1 MSEIFSAEGE
11 QSASVSSTPQT
22 SGIAEASATTTGSIE
37 KPAVVAVV
45 VTSDPGDHFA
55 EVLASLGNQDYENL
69 SVLVVD
75 AGSENPIADRV
86 ASVLPEA
93 YLHRIA
99 GDPGWSVAANQ
110 SIELVSGSPFL
121 LFCHDDVALDVNCVS
136 NLMSELYR
144 NNGGIAGPKLVD
156 WDDDRRLLQL
166 GMGSDRFGVLVDQVD
181 RREFDQGQY
190 DTVRDVFVVPGG
202 VQLIRADLFAA
213 LGGFD
218 TEIKSMGEDL
228 DFCWRAHVAGA
239 RVLVVPTAKARH
251 LESMGTRISIREKR
265 RLATRHRI
273 RSMYVTA
280 NRRAFFTTVPLGIAL
295 VLLESFVALI
305 TGRRAQAR
313 DVLSAIPWNL
323 ARSADIRRRRRQLAR
338 LRTEDQSGLQSLYT
352 TGSARIA
359 AFSRG
364 QVAAGQDR
372 VSGLVGTVR
381 SSFAGEDT
389 GSARDA
395 TVIGTFLLLIL
406 VFGSRHLLTRGV
418 VPVGE
423 IPDVPATG
431 ILMREWLGGWRSVG
445 VGGPGNAPTALVILA
460 LGRALFFWS
469 PGLFDTLLVVA
480 PVFIGPIG
488 MYRLARPLGSPRAGA
503 LGAVAYAGC
512 PLVTSAMVAGR
523 WEALVIWA
531 ATPYVFG
538 TLVRIG
544 GVTPFGIDGGPAG
557 LRVVDR
563 SVPVRL
569 VRFGLLVS
577 FVAAFAAAIVPIAVV
592 MALGVALGSF
602 LSRGR
607 VRDLGLASLVAII
620 VPAALH
626 APWSLDVIRKLSWR
640 WVIGPSLNSD
650 GDYSTML
657 DLIQFA
663 RRSQGARWL
672 SIGVVVAAA
681 ISLAVA
687 KRHLMVAAIQGW
699 SAAILALAL
708 AWLGARGWLPFAL
721 PTPEAMLAPVVGG
734 FGLAIIAGIRTIEL
748 ELLSKSP
755 SRKFKLAAVG
765 GGAGL
770 AAVMLAGIVAS
781 VDGGWSS
788 PTANFAE
795 AVNFVGANRD
805 DTDPS
810 RIGRVLWIG
819 DAGVLP
825 LDAMRSE
832 SGIEYAISDAGGS
845 DARGRWQ
852 AGAVGPNDGIGLQL
866 DLARSGE
873 VVRLGRLLAP
883 YGIDLVVVVDKLA
896 PRPFVG
902 PTAEVGSGIEQSLA
916 QQLDLERLAGAP
928 DLVVFEN
935 TSGGGVAPLLPVS
948 DVTAR
953 TPADQLD
960 VDLSQGSAPIFAIR
974 PGEWRILA
982 PPNSQ
987 IHVALDRFGLEAPDQ
1002 PGVEISPGFDD
1013 LTVIAALESESEV
1026 TVQYTQ
1032 RWRRRVGLVIQFV
1045 LVSAGAL
1052 MAQTRREDLL

>member
-11 QSASVSSTPQT
+11 RPAPVSPISQT
-22 SGIAEASATTTGSIE
+22 GGVAEASATTTGSIE

-55 EVLASLGNQDYENL
+55 EVLGSLGSQDYENL

-75 AGSENPIADRV
+75 AGSEHPIADRV
-86 ASVLPEA
+86 AGVLPDA

-121 LFCHDDVALDVNCVS
+121 LFCHDDVALDPNCVS
-136 NLMSELYR
+136 NLMSALYR
-144 NNGGIAGPKLVD
+144 NNGGVAGPKLVE
-156 WDDDRRLLQL
+156 WDDERRLLQL
-166 GMGSDRFGVLVDQVD
+166 GMSSDRFGVQVDQVD

-190 DTVRDVFVVPGG
+190 DAVRDVFVVPGG

-228 DFCWRAHVAGA
+228 DFCWRAHIAGA
-239 RVLVVPTAKARH
+239 RVLVVPNARARH
-251 LESMGTRISIREKR
+251 LESMGTRISVREKR

-280 NRRAFFTTVPLGIAL
+280 NRRAFLTTVPIGIAL
-295 VLLESFVALI
+295 LLLESFVALI
-305 TGRRAQAR
+305 TGRRAQAK

-338 LRTEDQSGLQSLYT
+338 LRTEDESVLQDLYT
-352 TGSARIA
+352 SGSARIA

-395 TVIGTFLLLIL
+395 TVIGTFLLLVLI
-406 VFGSRHLLTRGV
+406 FGSRHLLTRGV

-423 IPDVPATG
+423 FPDVPAAGTLAG
-431 ILMREWLGGWRSVG
+431 EWLGGWRSVG
-445 VGGPGNAPTALVILA
+445 VGGPGNAPTALLILA
-460 LGRALFFWS
+460 VGRLLFFWS

-488 MYRLARPLGSPRAGA
+488 VYRLARPLGSPRAGA
-503 LGAVAYAGC
+503 IGAVVYAGC
-512 PLVTSAMVAGR
+512 PLVTSTMVSGR

-531 ATPYVFG
+531 ATPYIFG
-538 TLVRIG
+538 TLLRIA
-544 GVTPFGIDGGPAG
+544 GVTPFGVDGGPAG

-569 VRFGLLVS
+569 VRFGMLVA
-577 FVAAFAAAIVPIAVV
+577 FVAAFATAVIPVAFV

-602 LSRGR
+602 LSRGQW
-607 VRDLGLASLVAII
+607 RDVGIASLVAI
-620 VPAALH
+620 VAPVALH
-626 APWSLDVIRKLSWR
+626 APWSLDTIRQLSWR
-640 WVIGPSLNSD
+640 WLVGPTLNGE

-657 DLIQFA
+657 DLVQFA
-663 RRSQGARWL
+663 RRSQDVRWL
-672 SIGVVVAAA
+672 AIGAVVAAA
-681 ISLAVA
+681 LSLAVA
-687 KRHLMVAAIQGW
+687 KRHLLVVAVQGW
-699 SAAILALAL
+699 SVALLALGL
-708 AWLGARGWLPFAL
+708 TWLGIRGWLPFSM
-721 PTPEAMLAPVVGG
+721 PTPEATLAPVAGG
-734 FGLAIIAGIRTIEL
+734 FALAVIGGIRTIEL
-748 ELLSKSP
+748 ELLAKTP
-755 SRKFKLAAVG
+755 HRQYKLAAVG
-765 GGAGL
+765 GGAAV
-770 AAVMLAGIVAS
+770 AAVMLTGIVS
-781 VDGGWSS
+781 GVHGGWNA
-788 PTANFAE
+788 PTSNFTE
-795 AVNFVGANRD
+795 AVNFFGANRD
-805 DTDPS
+805 DVDPA

-819 DAGVLP
+819 DASVLP
-825 LDAMRSE
+825 IDAMRTE
-832 SGIEYAISDAGGS
+832 SGIEYAVSDAGS
-845 DARGRWQ
+845 TDVRSRWQ
-852 AGAVGPNDGIGLQL
+852 AGSVGPNDGIGLQL
-866 DLARSGE
+866 ELAQSGE

-896 PRPFVG
+896 PRPYEG
-902 PTAEVGSGIEQSLA
+902 PTADVGVGIEQALS

-928 DLVVFEN
+928 DIVIFQN
-935 TSGGGVAPLLPVS
+935 ISGGGVAPLLPVS

-953 TPADQLD
+953 TAADQLD
-960 VDLSQGSAPIFAIR
+960 VDLSQGSATMFNVR
-974 PGEWRILA
+974 PGEWRVLA
-982 PPNSQ
+982 PAGSQ
-987 IHVALDRFGLEAPDQ
+987 IHVALDQFGLEAPDQ
-1002 PGVEISPGFDD
+1002 PGIVLSPGFDD
-1013 LTVIAALESESEV
+1013 MTVIAAIDTEAEV
-1026 TVQYTQ
+1026 SLLYTQ
-1032 RWRRRVGLVIQFV
+1032 RWRRRLGIFVQFV
-1045 LVSAGAL
+1045 LVSFGAL
-1052 MAQTRREDLL
+1052 MAQTRREELI